1 VEIGGLILLVPGVS
15 WKKAEPSTGYG
26 GPYQRDKSW
35 SSSGTSSIVQV
46 NSKVLNFSTEPAHP
60 KLRNWVQAISVSSQV
75 CGGLVVTNKCIVL
88 LCCALAIVPAFGAQR
103 VAMRTRPAVDAADQE
118 LIREIVD
125 LERQAKEAS
134 LRRDAEFSQRSLADD
149 YVAITPLGQVTT
161 KQETIG
167 ARRSGQ
173 LRYEAMNITDMVV
186 RVYGDTAVVT
196 ARADVKGHQLGEDFS
211 GPYRYTRVWVRRSGR
226 WQTVSYQATV
236 TQ

>member
-1 VEIGGLILLVPGVS
+1 M
-15 WKKAEPSTGYG
+15 
-26 GPYQRDKSW
+26 
-35 SSSGTSSIVQV
+35 
-46 NSKVLNFSTEPAHP
+46 
-60 KLRNWVQAISVSSQV
+60 
-75 CGGLVVTNKCIVL
+75 TNKCIVL
-88 LCCALAIVPAFGAQR
+88 LCCALAVVPAFGAQH
-103 VAMRTRPAVDAADQE
+103 VAMRPRPSLDSVDQE

-134 LRRDAEFSQRSLADD
+134 LRRDAEFSQRTLADD